1 MSGGD
6 EILVEMHKNP
16 SLTAPDEYA
25 KTENIFI
32 FYASLQA
39 NDLYSMNRYLILLPL
54 VSCLW
59 ACQPDENRTWSIY
72 KADAA
77 STSYSPLKKIT
88 KGNVKELEHAWTFN
102 PEDARAGSRF
112 GNAECNPIIVDG
124 VMYATSARHRLYA
137 VEAATGKLIWSF
149 DPFDQGVGGGIYR
162 GVAYW
167 EDGEDKRILYTAGD
181 HLFAQDAKTGK
192 LITTFGENG
201 KVSMNVGLRGD
212 PGRISVIP
220 TSPGI
225 IYGDLLIIGA
235 EVSELFGA
243 EPGYI
248 RAYNV
253 RSGKLE
259 WTFHTIPHPGE
270 FGYETWPPDAWKYVG
285 GVNSWG
291 GMSLDEER
299 GMVFVPLG
307 SPSYDFYGA
316 DRKGANLFG
325 NSVVALDA
333 STGKYIWHFQTVHH
347 DLWDYDLPAPP
358 NLVTIHRDGKDIDAV
373 AQTTKTGFL
382 FVLDR
387 DTGKPIFPV
396 EERPVPASVVPGE
409 EAWPTQP
416 FPVKPLPY
424 ARQSMTKDDLTNF
437 SPGSYDSLLKK
448 FNSMRYEGLFTP
460 PDLKGTLMLPGTR
473 GGSNWGGGAVDPV
486 TGVLYVKSNDS
497 PEIDHIRKMERQHQ
511 NPTLSLYNQG
521 KAIYMRNCAACHGKD
536 RNGDEPVNP
545 SLRNLK
551 TRLDE
556 QTALAKIKKGFGR
569 MPAFEGVLQGNE
581 KAIIAYLY
589 ELRDPKPSIAE
600 GDLFEIHSNRMAV
613 DDMKTEKQD
622 TADLYLNITPFSH
635 WYDPDGKPAI
645 KPPWGTLSAIN
656 LNTGDYEW
664 QIPIG
669 NIPELQEN
677 GAPPTGTEGYGGPI
691 VTAGGLVFIGSTR
704 DKKFRAFD
712 KDTGELLWETTLPGV
727 ANATP
732 CTYVAHGKQY
742 VAVSVSG
749 YPENPAGCI
758 MAWSLVKKVKK

>member
-1 MSGGD
+1 
-6 EILVEMHKNP
+6 
-16 SLTAPDEYA
+16 
-25 KTENIFI
+25 
-32 FYASLQA
+32 
-39 NDLYSMNRYLILLPL
+39 MNRYLIFLPL
-54 VSCLW
+54 AICLSH
-59 ACQPDENRTWSIY
+59 CQSNENRTWSVY
-72 KADAA
+72 KADLA
-77 STSYSPLKKIT
+77 SSSYSPLKKID
-88 KGNVKELEHAWTFN
+88 KENVKALQHAWTFN
-102 PEDARAGSRF
+102 PNDARSGSRF

-137 VEAATGKLIWSF
+137 VDASTGKLIWSF
-149 DPFDQGVGGGIYR
+149 DPFDKGVGGGIYR

-167 EDGEDKRILYTAGD
+167 EDGDDKRILYTAGD
-181 HLFAQDAKTGK
+181 QLLAQDAKSGK

-201 KVSMNVGLRGD
+201 RVSMNVGLRGD
-212 PGRISVIP
+212 SSLISVVP

-225 IYGDLLIIGA
+225 IYEDLLIIGA

-253 RSGKLE
+253 RTGKLE

-270 FGYETWPPDAWKYVG
+270 FGYDTWPSDAWKYVG

-291 GMSLDEER
+291 GMSLDADR

-333 STGKYIWHFQTVHH
+333 RTGKYIWHFQTVHH

-358 NLVTIHRDGKDIDAV
+358 NLVTIRRDGKEIDAV

-387 DTGKPIFPV
+387 ETGQPLFPV
-396 EERPVPASVVPGE
+396 EERPVPQSNVPGE

-416 FPVKPLPY
+416 FPLKPLPY
-424 ARQSMTKDDLTNF
+424 ARQYMTKDDLTSF

-460 PDLKGTLMLPGTR
+460 PDVKGTLMLPGTR
-473 GGSNWGGGAVDPV
+473 GGSNWGGGAVDLT
-486 TGVLYVKSNDS
+486 TGILYVKSNDS
-497 PEIDHIRKMERQHQ
+497 PEIDHIQKVEHQ
-511 NPTLSLYNQG
+511 AEDPSVSLYNQG
-521 KAIYMRNCAACHGKD
+521 KAIYLRHCAPCHGQD
-536 RNGDEPVNP
+536 RNGDQPVNP
-545 SLRNLK
+545 SLRDLK
-551 TRLDE
+551 GRIDE
-556 QTALAKIKKGFGR
+556 QVALTKIKKGFGR
-569 MPAFEGVLQGNE
+569 MPAFENVLQGKE
-581 KAIIAYLY
+581 EAIIAYLY
-589 ELRDPKPSIAE
+589 ELRDSKPSRAE
-600 GDLFEIHSNRMAV
+600 ADLFEIHNNRMAV
-613 DDMKTEKQD
+613 EDVKTDKQD
-622 TADLYLNITPFSH
+622 TTSLYLNMTPFSH
-635 WYDPDGKPAI
+635 WYDPNGKPAI

-656 LNTGDYEW
+656 LNTGEYAW
-664 QIPIG
+664 QIPVG
-669 NIPELQEN
+669 NIPELREN
-677 GAPPTGTEGYGGPI
+677 GAPETGMEGYGGPI

-712 KDTGELLWETTLPGV
+712 KDTGALLWETTLPGV

-732 CTYVAHGKQY
+732 CTYMVDGKQY

-758 MAWSLVKKVKK
+758 MAWTLGSE

>member
-1 MSGGD
+1 
-6 EILVEMHKNP
+6 
-16 SLTAPDEYA
+16 
-25 KTENIFI
+25 
-32 FYASLQA
+32 
-39 NDLYSMNRYLILLPL
+39 MNRYLKFFPL
-54 VSCLW
+54 AICLCLSLCQ
-59 ACQPDENRTWSIY
+59 CQPNENRTWSVY

-77 STSYSPLKKIT
+77 SSSYSPLTEIDKK
-88 KGNVKELEHAWTFN
+88 NVETLQHAWTFN
-102 PEDARAGSRF
+102 PNDARGGSRF

-124 VMYATSARHRLYA
+124 IMYATSARHRLYA
-137 VEAATGKLIWSF
+137 VEASTGKLKWSF
-149 DPFDQGVGGGIYR
+149 DPFDKGVGGGIYR
-162 GVAYW
+162 GVTYW
-167 EDGEDKRILYTAGD
+167 EDGDDKRILYTAGD
-181 HLFAQDAKTGK
+181 ELFAQDARTGK
-192 LITTFGENG
+192 LITTFGDNG
-201 KVSMNVGLRGD
+201 RVSMNVGLRGD
-212 PGRISVIP
+212 SSLISVVP

-225 IYGDLLIIGA
+225 VYEDLLIIGA

-253 RSGKLE
+253 RTGKLE

-270 FGYETWPPDAWKYVG
+270 FGYDTWPPDAWKYVG

-291 GMSLDEER
+291 GMSLDADR

-325 NSVVALDA
+325 NSVVALNA
-333 STGKYIWHFQTVHH
+333 RTGKYIWHFQTVHH

-358 NLVTIHRDGKDIDAV
+358 NLATIRRDGKEIDAV

-387 DTGKPIFPV
+387 ETGEPLFPV
-396 EERPVPASVVPGE
+396 EERPVPPSHVPGE

-424 ARQSMTKDDLTNF
+424 ARQHMTKDDLTSF

-460 PDLKGTLMLPGTR
+460 PDVRGTLMLPGTR
-473 GGSNWGGGAVDPV
+473 GGSNWGGGAVDMK

-497 PEIDHIRKMERQHQ
+497 PEIDHIQKVERQ
-511 NPTLSLYNQG
+511 TGDASLSLYNQG
-521 KAIYMRNCAACHGKD
+521 KAIYLRHCAACHGKD
-536 RNGDEPVNP
+536 RNGDEPINP
-545 SLRNLK
+545 SLRDLK
-551 TRLDE
+551 SRIDE
-556 QTALAKIKKGFGR
+556 QIALTKIKKGFGR
-569 MPAFEGVLQGNE
+569 MPAFESVLQGKE
-581 KAIIAYLY
+581 EAIIAYLY
-589 ELRDPKPSIAE
+589 ELRDSKPSRAE
-600 GDLFEIHSNRMAV
+600 GDLFEIHNNRMAIEDV
-613 DDMKTEKQD
+613 TTEKQD
-622 TADLYLNITPFSH
+622 TTPLYLNMTPFSH
-635 WYDPDGKPAI
+635 WYDPNGKPAI
-645 KPPWGTLSAIN
+645 KPPWGTLSAID
-656 LNTGDYEW
+656 LNTGEYVW

-669 NIPELQEN
+669 NIPELQEK
-677 GAPPTGTEGYGGPI
+677 GAPETGMEGYGGPI

-712 KDTGELLWETTLPGV
+712 KDTGALLWETTLPGV

-732 CTYVAHGKQY
+732 CTYMADGKQY

-758 MAWSLVKKVKK
+758 MAWTLGSE